1 MSESKSN
8 TMYYIHCAIGCIL
21 MFLFRFLPAP
31 APITSL
37 GMQMIGIFIGLIYMW
52 SFVDTLWPS
61 VMGLFALCLS
71 DYGTTTSI
79 IASSFGNSTSALML
93 LFLALVAVIEEC
105 DLAGYLSNRFLSI
118 KKFAGRPW
126 LFTLCWLIVVAA
138 MSSCC
143 NMFLIAFTFWAVFYK
158 ICDQTGIQKGEA
170 LCQPDDHRYAG
181 LCCDRL
187 DHHAVQRHCLDRQCC
202 LCQYGPSR
210 RRLSVLHSDGR
221 HHDLGYDHRLCRHH
235 ALHFQSRRLQTGA
248 IWI

>member
-93 LFLALVAVIEEC
+93 LGLKGHSTKEAGELLRRFREGRQATECAALLTRAKEAGVTRKEHCDALVFEMVQTLETL
-105 DLAGYLSNRFLSI
+105 LA
-118 KKFAGRPW
+118 
-126 LFTLCWLIVVAA
+126 
-138 MSSCC
+138 
-143 NMFLIAFTFWAVFYK
+143 
-158 ICDQTGIQKGEA
+158 QK
-170 LCQPDDHRYAG
+170 
-181 LCCDRL
+181 
-187 DHHAVQRHCLDRQCC
+187 
-202 LCQYGPSR
+202 
-210 RRLSVLHSDGR
+210 
-221 HHDLGYDHRLCRHH
+221 
-235 ALHFQSRRLQTGA
+235 
-248 IWI
+248 